1 MIKINEKY
9 FDLARVCFMI
19 TMIVT
24 FSTLVFHVYLVFKYG
39 INLYDKEMRTTLFL
53 FLGSAIYLNKKKFN
67 NS

>member
-9 FDLARVCFMI
+9 FDLASVCFMI

-39 INLYDKEMRTTLFL
+39 INLYDKEMVTTLFL
-53 FLGSAIYLNKKKFN
+53 FVGSVIYLKKKFN